1 MHNIK
6 LPNFY
11 HFIDNLNINNI
22 LHLNKKVA
30 LIYRNYQANYNTEDL
45 IKFRNFCKIS
55 KRTFL
60 LANKINLAF
69 NLKLDGVYLPSFNKK
84 MILKKYTSPKKFII
98 IGSAHNLKEIRVKEK
113 QNVMQ
118 IFLSPLFKD
127 TKFNKQLG
135 IIKFNNLRKNTQKPV
150 IALGGIKADKIRLL
164 TKMKINGF
172 AAINFFKTKETKLN
186 YKKWI

>member
-1 MHNIK
+1 MHNIN

-22 LHLNKKVA
+22 LHLNKEVA
-30 LIYRNYQANYNTEDL
+30 LIYRNYQTKYDLNDL
-45 IKFRNFCKIS
+45 IKFRNFCKTS

-60 LANKINLAF
+60 VANKINLAF

-84 MILKKYTSPKKFII
+84 MILKKYNSSKRFII
-98 IGSAHNLKEIRVKEK
+98 IGSAHNLREIRIKEK

-127 TKFNKQLG
+127 TKFNKKLG

-164 TKMKINGF
+164 KKIKINGF
-172 AAINFFKTKETKLN
+172 AAINFFKRKEKKLL

>member
-1 MHNIK
+1 
-6 LPNFY
+6 
-11 HFIDNLNINNI
+11 
-22 LHLNKKVA
+22 
-30 LIYRNYQANYNTEDL
+30 
-45 IKFRNFCKIS
+45 
-55 KRTFL
+55 
-60 LANKINLAF
+60 
-69 NLKLDGVYLPSFNKK
+69 

-164 TKMKINGF
+164 KRIKIDGF
-172 AAINFFKTKETKLN
+172 AAINFFKTKEKKLY

>member
-1 MHNIK
+1 
-6 LPNFY
+6 
-11 HFIDNLNINNI
+11 
-22 LHLNKKVA
+22 
-30 LIYRNYQANYNTEDL
+30 
-45 IKFRNFCKIS
+45 
-55 KRTFL
+55 
-60 LANKINLAF
+60 
-69 NLKLDGVYLPSFNKK
+69 
-84 MILKKYTSPKKFII
+84 MILKKYTSSKKFII

-164 TKMKINGF
+164 TKMKISGF
-172 AAINFFKTKETKLN
+172 AAINFFKTKEKKIN